1 MAAPNEKEKRRD
13 DKKHKFLGLGR
24 RSSVKEKGKDSP
36 YGDKLRGDY
45 RTKEAQKQSSKYRD
59 EPPLKTAPLGQE
71 RGFRDMMTST
81 LRNHSA
87 DRCQDNQDSSDE
99 NSTGAVPPLKP
110 RGSTRAHVREAA
122 EAGSGFL
129 TTFGN
134 RAADGFGRAGK
145 ALAKLGRS
153 GSGHQDTVPSIPKKP
168 YELKVIN
175 MPLVQQTRITRIS
188 KDLTKCRDKTEFW
201 MPALPWRCIDYLN
214 SKGIEQE
221 GIYRVPG
228 SAQEVKHWEMR
239 FDTEYDIDL
248 LKPDTPI
255 YDVNT
260 VASILKNW
268 LRTLKDMNDEIVPTK
283 VQTEVISAL
292 TKDGASA
299 PQQAPQ
305 ELRDALSKLPPFN
318 YYLLFALTC
327 HISLLNAHSQVTKMN
342 YNNLRICLQPCMGL
356 SGNFFQW
363 LVEDWR
369 NCWQGCW
376 TEREFLEKEEEWH
389 AEQQRSQNQDA
400 TSERA
405 ESRQQ
410 DRSGARSVTPAG
422 NRRDERDTEK
432 ERPRTSHKDSKIN
445 LANERR
451 TQQFDKF
458 QIASQQKQRP
468 STSHAA
474 MNSSSLDASQAP
486 PMPAMPKD
494 RDKDDANRA
503 ISSSGSSKP
512 SVMSYDGRSTPD
524 QTTNSRDVQSPQ
536 RQHESS
542 TATRRGKNNNGGGG
556 SSSRGRERQGRDKDG
571 NPLSLR
577 LNDREYKENSTS
589 PTSTHI
595 LSAMKG
601 NGPNNT
607 KKNSDLNDRNNAANS
622 DESKVS
628 DQAMTDDGSETATV
642 DKRCLKAPQLSPMK
656 PLTPMGVEIDLEMK
670 SRDNS

>member
-1 MAAPNEKEKRRD
+1 
-13 DKKHKFLGLGR
+13 
-24 RSSVKEKGKDSP
+24 
-36 YGDKLRGDY
+36 
-45 RTKEAQKQSSKYRD
+45 
-59 EPPLKTAPLGQE
+59 
-71 RGFRDMMTST
+71 MMTSQ

-87 DRCQDNQDSSDE
+87 DRYQDNQDSSDE
-99 NSTGAVPPLKP
+99 NSTLALPPPKP
-110 RGSTRAHVREAA
+110 KGSTRAHVREAA

-153 GSGHQDTVPSIPKKP
+153 GSGHQETSPSIPKKP

-175 MPLVQQTRITRIS
+175 LPLVQQTRITRIS

-248 LKPDTPI
+248 LQPDTPI

-268 LRTLKDMNDEIVPTK
+268 LRTLKDTNDEIVPTK
-283 VQTEVISAL
+283 IQTAVISAV

-342 YNNLRICLQPCMGL
+342 YHNLRICLQPCMGL

-376 TEREFLEKEEEWH
+376 TEREYLGKEEEWH
-389 AEQQRSQNQDA
+389 AAEQQRSQDV

-405 ESRQQ
+405 DSRQQ
-410 DRSGARSVTPAG
+410 DRSGARSATPAG
-422 NRRDERDTEK
+422 TRRDERDVEK

-445 LANERR
+445 LASERR

-458 QIASQQKQRP
+458 QLPSHQKHRP

-474 MNSSSLDASQAP
+474 MNPSSLDTSQAP
-486 PMPAMPKD
+486 PMPAIPKD

-524 QTTNSRDVQSPQ
+524 QTPNSRDVQSLQRPQ
-536 RQHESS
+536 QQQQSSS
-542 TATRRGKNNNGGGG
+542 TSARRGGSNNNNHNNNSGSGGGGGG

-577 LNDREYKENSTS
+577 LNDRERKEHSAS

-595 LSAMKG
+595 LVGMKG
-601 NGPNNT
+601 DGTNNVR
-607 KKNSDLNDRNNAANS
+607 KNPGLNDRNNATNN
-622 DESKVS
+622 DESKAG
-628 DQAMTDDGSETATV
+628 DPAMTDDGSETATV
-642 DKRCLKAPQLSPMK
+642 EEPSLKAPQISPMK
-656 PLTPMGVEIDLEMK
+656 PLSPMGVEIDLEMK
-670 SRDNS
+670 SGDDS